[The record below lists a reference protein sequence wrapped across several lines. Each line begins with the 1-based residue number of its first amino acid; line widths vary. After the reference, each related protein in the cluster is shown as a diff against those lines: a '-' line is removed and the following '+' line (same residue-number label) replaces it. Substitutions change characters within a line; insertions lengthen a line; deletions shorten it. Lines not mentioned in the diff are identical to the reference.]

1 MSSNTSTGLYWRTA
15 TTLSGGWK
23 KILDSSNYT
32 AYINP
37 ANFVTALGTS
47 GNYLTWTKNGTTN
60 NITIP
65 YATNSATA
73 GKLKLVNCYNGTT
86 NNDLWSTIKTSNS
99 SYIGTAT
106 VYEVYNDGGPTT
118 YGEVLDIVSIH
129 SNHW

>member
-47 GNYLTWTKNGTTN
+47 GNYLTWTKAGTTN
-60 NITIP
+60 NITVP
-65 YATNSATA
+65 YATNSNKANYIYYGSISNLNSPSSWTSD
-73 GKLKLVNCYNGTT
+73 GYRLVYDTYSG
-86 NNDLWSTIKTSNS
+86 SASNK
-99 SYIGTAT
+99 
-106 VYEVYNDGGPTT
+106 P
-118 YGEVLDIVSIH
+118 VS
-129 SNHW
+129 